1 MDEPQTP
8 LPDQTPPSDE
18 PSREAEAGPDAPPS
32 EEPSP
37 EADAGRDAPAPEEMS
52 READIGLDF
61 PGAGAQTIEHS
72 PVAPAPAEDIGTFSS
87 RELAPVAEVYA
98 PERYGAAAEAAEP
111 AEVRPVSEA
120 TAGAIEDEAAAPV
133 EGPPVFEAAA
143 GETEYEVAAPAEE
156 PPVLES
162 TAGETVDLAPPPA
175 ADARD
180 AAVAEAEAA
189 EKARAAEEHDRLARE
204 NADRLEREIEALRSE
219 HGEGAHRNYRSF
231 FEHERQLHLLF
242 KKLRPLHAADRH
254 RLWNTFKQIGAEA
267 RREQQEE
274 WESRRYLSI
283 EARETVDEK
292 IRTAEGLMQGAPT
305 TQDYRRADGILN
317 EVRSLLASSAPGSP
331 GQVLIGPDRRA
342 CWDRWRHVRDAL
354 RHQRGGLQ
362 EQDYQSLAGL
372 VAEAIES
379 ANREDPFKAIQR
391 VKELQVRLG
400 KAYLRRGQFEE
411 LRRRLSDA
419 WQAAQVRIT
428 EQRQERTKSR
438 AEWRERMEGHVSRW
452 RETLEHRRGQREHLL
467 QQLAKLE
474 GMEKNARSEDFA
486 VQVRGWR
493 EETTDKLRRVEEF
506 IADLEQR
513 VGSAAKKLGGRGPRE
528 HAAEEP
534 AAGEGSAGTSSAP
547 TAEPP
552 DALEAEPRDSSASEP
567 PGEDEASS

>member
-18 PSREAEAGPDAPPS
+18 PSREADVPRDAPAP
-32 EEPSP
+32 EEPNG
-37 EADAGRDAPAPEEMS
+37 EADIGRDAPAPEEPS
-52 READIGLDF
+52 GEADIGLDV
-61 PGAGAQTIEHS
+61 PPAGAETIEHS
-72 PVAPAPAEDIGTFSS
+72 LVAPAPAADADAPSS
-87 RELAPVAEVYA
+87 LGFPPVAEVYA
-98 PERYGAAAEAAEP
+98 PERYGAGAEVAEP

-120 TAGAIEDEAAAPV
+120 TAGAAEDESAAPAV
-133 EGPPVFEAAA
+133 EPPVFEAAA
-143 GETEYEVAAPAEE
+143 GETEYEVAAFAEE
-156 PPVLES
+156 PPALEA

-204 NADRLEREIEALRSE
+204 NADRLGREIEALRSE
-219 HGEGAHRNYRSF
+219 HREGAHRNYRSF

-391 VKELQVRLG
+391 VKELQARLG

-467 QQLAKLE
+467 QQVAKLE

-486 VQVRGWR
+486 VQVRAWK

-534 AAGEGSAGTSSAP
+534 AEGEGSAGASSAP
-547 TAEPP
+547 TTESP
-552 DALEAEPRDSSASEP
+552 DAPEAEPRDFSGREP